1 MCELKNRANTKVS
14 EMMPLDQNYVN
25 NIVFATD
32 KRGLSKD

>member
-1 MCELKNRANTKVS
+1 
-14 EMMPLDQNYVN
+14 MMPLDLNYVN